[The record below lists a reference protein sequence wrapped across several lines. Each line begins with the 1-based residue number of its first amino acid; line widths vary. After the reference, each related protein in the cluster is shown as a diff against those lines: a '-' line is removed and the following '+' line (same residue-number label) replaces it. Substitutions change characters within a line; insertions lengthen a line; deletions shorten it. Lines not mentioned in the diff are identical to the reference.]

1 MTPEALAAAS
11 FASYA
16 PAAQQ
21 FATEHL
27 NLLRRLPLAVCP
39 SFLQQVKE
47 FDTLFPVERESLRHQ
62 FQSLEKLDAQ
72 RFAAITAPLRS
83 LKLSNALQQM
93 NWVSTPGRFV
103 TDLSTFLWS
112 SGQLDTFRKAAQDL
126 FAEIPAQQDTAS
138 RLAIVILGQG
148 AAIDSQRIL
157 RKLRRNG
164 VYLTSF
170 QHASAWD
177 QMAELASSRVV
188 AQPQDYAHWYVDGG
202 SSHPVLASAFRR
214 GIHISY
220 PALEPVRKRI
230 LSRMEEAVASPSG
243 GAEDMRD
250 RLLDTSRLDAG
261 VAAVTSDPILQRF
274 YTDLFT
280 QSSGPQ
286 IFSTCFVQWTGREL
300 ARRAQP
306 KTVILRYAPRQQ
318 RQDMNT
324 MFANATPHGLDPQG
338 SLRDA
343 EMGAFYHW
351 IEMQRITAPGKL
363 TFIAWVEEHP
373 YAVVCGPGAAA
384 GAISTSP
391 LTLQQTVKSF
401 G

>member
-1 MTPEALAAAS
+1 MTPEALSPAS
-11 FASYA
+11 FADYP
-16 PAAQQ
+16 PAAQH

-27 NLLRRLPLAVCP
+27 SLLRRLPLAVCP

-47 FDTLFPVERESLRHQ
+47 FDTLFPVERESLRLQ

-72 RFAAITAPLRS
+72 RFATMTAPLRS

-93 NWVSTPGRFV
+93 NWVTTPARFV
-103 TDLSTFLWS
+103 TDLSAFLWS
-112 SGQLDTFRKAAQDL
+112 SGQLDTFRNAAQDL
-126 FAEIPAQQDTAS
+126 FAEIPARQDTVS
-138 RLAIVILGQG
+138 RLVIVILGQN
-148 AAIDSQRIL
+148 AVIDSQRLL
-157 RKLRRNG
+157 RKLRKNG

-177 QMAELASSRVV
+177 QMAELAASRV
-188 AQPQDYAHWYVDGG
+188 ATQPQEYAHWYVDGG
-202 SSHPVLASAFRR
+202 SSHPALASAFQH
-214 GIHISY
+214 GITISY
-220 PALEPVRKRI
+220 PELEPVRKRI
-230 LSRMEEAVASPSG
+230 LNHMEEAIASRSG
-243 GAEDMRD
+243 GAEEMRD
-250 RLLDTSRLDAG
+250 RLLETSQLDAG

-286 IFSTCFVQWTGREL
+286 IFSTSFVQWTGREL

-306 KTVILRYAPRQQ
+306 ETMILRYAPRQQ
-318 RQDMNT
+318 HQDMNAL
-324 MFANATPHGLDPQG
+324 FANATPHGLAPQG

-363 TFIAWVEEHP
+363 TLIAWAEGHP
-373 YAVVCGPGAAA
+373 FAVVCGPGAAA

-391 LTLQQTVKSF
+391 LTLQQAVQSF
-401 G
+401 S